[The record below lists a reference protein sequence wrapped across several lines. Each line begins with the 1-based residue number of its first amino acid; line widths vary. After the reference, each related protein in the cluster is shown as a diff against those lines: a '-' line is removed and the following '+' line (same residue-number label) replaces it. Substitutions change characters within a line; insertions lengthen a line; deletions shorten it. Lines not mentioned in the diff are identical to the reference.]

1 MPDLGLEVLL
11 KGSNMLR
18 LLQGLWVAL
27 RISLI
32 AVVISIPL
40 GLLFGVLMTRKNV
53 VLKAIFRVYLEF
65 IRIMPQLVLLFL
77 FYFST
82 TRTFGWN
89 LSGETASIIVFVLWG
104 TAEMSDLVRG
114 ALISIPKHQCESS
127 EALGLTK
134 AQTYWYI
141 IIPQTV
147 RRLIPLSINLIT
159 RMIKTTSLVLMIGV
173 VEVLKVAQQII
184 EANRMASPNAAFGI
198 YLVVFLLY
206 FLACAP
212 AALVSH
218 LKNHL
223 IDRGAVKFCVP
234 FGAMTSLLASFAA
247 AGTDTSLLRRLFG
260 VLLLYIGAKEL
271 FTKRKNPGTDPKP
284 SSSNRVTRENHG
296 GSPPRNP

>member
-11 KGSNMLR
+11 KGNNMLR

-32 AVVISIPL
+32 SVVISIPL
-40 GLLFGVLMTRKNV
+40 GLLFGALMTRKNV

-89 LSGETASIIVFVLWG
+89 LSGETTSVIVFVLWG
-104 TAEMSDLVRG
+104 TAEMSDLVRS
-114 ALISIPKHQCESS
+114 ALISIPKHQYESS

-134 AQTYWYI
+134 LQTYLYV
-141 IIPQTV
+141 IIPQAV

-159 RMIKTTSLVLMIGV
+159 RMIKTTSLILMIGV

-184 EANRMASPNAAFGI
+184 EANRMSSPNAAFGI
-198 YLVVFLLY
+198 YLTVFLLY
-206 FLACAP
+206 FIACWPISMLAKY
-212 AALVSH
+212 LE
-218 LKNHL
+218 KKW
-223 IDRGAVKFCVP
+223 R
-234 FGAMTSLLASFAA
+234 
-247 AGTDTSLLRRLFG
+247 
-260 VLLLYIGAKEL
+260 
-271 FTKRKNPGTDPKP
+271 
-284 SSSNRVTRENHG
+284 
-296 GSPPRNP
+296 